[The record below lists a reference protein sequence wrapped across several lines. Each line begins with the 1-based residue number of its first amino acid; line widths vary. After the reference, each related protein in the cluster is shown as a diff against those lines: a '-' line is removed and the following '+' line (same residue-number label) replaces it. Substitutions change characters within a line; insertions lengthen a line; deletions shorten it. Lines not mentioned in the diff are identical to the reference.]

1 MNKSVHTM
9 RGDKTAMQLFINILR
24 SLVIYLTNPV
34 DVFFIVWFDVI
45 WSMLIQYGILPEK
58 DRE

>member
-1 MNKSVHTM
+1 
-9 RGDKTAMQLFINILR
+9 MQLFINILR